1 MVVDFAKI
9 NVNEQPMLI
18 LQNLDDTPIG
28 VLRLAFNVVAELC
41 YNEVSTLTFDLPG
54 IVNGVKTP
62 NYDKVTGMRIIDLK
76 NYGRFILVDPSV
88 SDDGVELMK
97 SCTAYSLEYEFTFK
111 KLPLTEGTYNLWNP
125 IAPNGTILGLI
136 TELMPSWKVGSVDST
151 LIDKYRTFDD
161 SSDQNIYNFMK
172 SDLQESYGCIFYFD
186 TYKRLIHVR
195 DVMNDAPISPV
206 YFSVENLVKDVKVS
220 EDTESIVT
228 NLGVYGADGVDI
240 RSVNPMG
247 TSSIVNLRYFMTLD
261 NFSQSVIDKY
271 NLWEETF
278 ESYQQQY
285 YNLTIEEALKTA
297 QLVTEQAAMTTL
309 QGELTS
315 LENIQAVTI
324 QAIAQGLKSQSD
336 LNSVNVRMS
345 AKKSEIAQKQ
355 SEIDSISA
363 EVSSLN
369 EQMVAINNKTVLSA
383 FFTEDEYKI
392 INRYLKE
399 DSISEDS
406 FVIPKV
412 ATYDTS
418 GESVKVSGAI
428 FNISRSEV
436 IKVKNNFGK
445 DIYSAS
451 GGVLECST
459 NGFVLRANLIRAS
472 LDFDS
477 DNNILF
483 TARVNDGTLND
494 AEFPNA
500 CVSISGT
507 VISVSS
513 NVKAESEINGAIS
526 SGSTLQF
533 KINTANLYFTRST
546 TEYEQRTVEW
556 DLFEYGKELLKK
568 NAYPCYSFSLDIA
581 NFLALS
587 EFSYFKN
594 KLELGGRI
602 YWKQRDGRILQP
614 YLLNVKIP
622 FEDLSN
628 FEIELSSK
636 CNAFDDSFNYEE
648 LVQSGATAGKTLD
661 GSKWTYNQF
670 VNSGAETSLSKF
682 MKSALDIAKNNIMS
696 SSGQDISWSESGLR
710 LRKRVDGSPTE
721 YEPYQIWMNN
731 GSIMFTTDNWQ
742 TANLA
747 IGQMVSEDGTLI
759 SGVIADSLIGKL
771 IASNSMIIESEKK
784 DGKTSVFRV
793 DGNGASLHNA
803 IFDIYNANQVQITL
817 NPYSGIAIGKYPLYD
832 GDEYTIDEKNASFWV
847 DTDGNVH
854 IKGTLEGCDGK
865 FSGELSAASG
875 NFKGVVQASDFL
887 DKSGKSML
895 TSDKN
900 KFDSNYL
907 DLGNIQIDG
916 TTGNITMTG
925 SINLQGNITWGTGS
939 SPVRVLYGRS
949 SYATPTSPYSSYPSS
964 SSSGWHRSLSV
975 SYDYYAS
982 YSYDGGNTWTSA
994 MKIQGKDGRDGYD
1007 GADGSDAN
1015 VTRGNIAKAL
1025 YENSDDYYYDG
1036 IYSYRYN
1043 GRYYLAINA
1052 SYILAGNIDAD
1063 NIALT
1068 CGYGGFAKGYGSG
1081 SGGNRTYGSMMY
1093 GGNGEGNAPYFIV
1106 TDSGC
1111 RMTGLDEIGAMDFF
1125 ITANGI
1131 YASEEITLRSDRRL
1145 KNTINYDF
1153 DRYDEFF
1160 MGLKPA
1166 TFKYNNGRG
1175 GRLHSGF
1182 IAQDVEDALHNAGLS
1197 NMDFAGL
1204 VIAPI
1209 EEVNEADG
1217 ITDNYYKLRY
1227 GEFISLNTHMIQK
1240 LYRRITKLENE
1251 LQSLKEG

>member
-125 IAPNGTILGLI
+125 IAPKGTILGLI

-622 FEDLSN
+622 FEDLSS

>member
-125 IAPNGTILGLI
+125 IAPKGTILGLI

-228 NLGVYGADGVDI
+228 NLGVYGADCVDI

-507 VISVSS
+507 AISVSS

>member
-111 KLPLTEGTYNLWNP
+111 KLPLTDGTYNLWNP
-125 IAPNGTILGLI
+125 IAPKGTILGLI

-151 LIDKYRTFDD
+151 LIDEYRTFDD

-507 VISVSS
+507 AISVSS

>member
-125 IAPNGTILGLI
+125 IAPKGTILGLI

-507 VISVSS
+507 AISVSS

-949 SYATPTSPYSSYPSS
+949 SYATHTSPYSSYPSS